1 MARRNID
8 KPNNLKKKNLIF
20 TIATIL
26 VAIILGYGIHN
37 IKNNY
42 FQQEEVVDTQ
52 SHLIENNADNNKNS
66 ETLEHNKNTNNME
79 DINDEQTD
87 IEKQKQSVNTDPSEP
102 KNENTNENSNPN
114 SDLTQSNLNETKK
127 EVKKEAVEKE
137 VTKVKGIY
145 VTGPIA
151 GTTKQMNKLIDLVD
165 TTELNTMVI
174 DIKNDSGEITYKM
187 DQELVKEIGAGVGY
201 ISDIE
206 GLVKKLKEKNIYLI
220 ARIVAFKD
228 PILAEKKPEF
238 GIKNKDGSLYRDNS
252 GLCWVNPYKREVWD
266 YLLDVAKHAVNLGF
280 DEIQFDYIRF
290 STDKGI
296 KNVDFGEEAKTK
308 SKTEII
314 TEFTKYC
321 YENLKPLGVFVSAD
335 VFGAIIQ
342 SEIDANNV
350 GQSYVDMS
358 QYLDYISP
366 MIYPSHYSDGSYG
379 IKYPDLEPYQ
389 LILASLKDSQKV
401 LSVMNGQKA
410 TVRPWLQDFT
420 ASWLKNYKKYD
431 AKAIRDQI
439 NAVYDAGYEEWIL
452 WNGSN
457 RYTVSGL
464 LGGE

>member
-42 FQQEEVVDTQ
+42 FQQKEVVDTQ
-52 SHLIENNADNNKNS
+52 SHLIENNSDNNKNS

-79 DINDEQTD
+79 DTNDEQTD
-87 IEKQKQSVNTDPSEP
+87 IEKQKQSVNTDPSEQ

-114 SDLTQSNLNETKK
+114 SDLTQSNLNETK
-127 EVKKEAVEKE
+127 EEEKKETVEKE

-228 PILAEKKPEF
+228 PILAERKPEYA
-238 GIKNKDGSLYRDNS
+238 IKNKDGSLFRDNS

-296 KNVDFGEEAKTK
+296 KNVDFGAEAKTK

-314 TEFTKYC
+314 TEFTKYS
-321 YENLKPLGVFVSAD
+321 YEVLKPLGVFVSAD

-358 QYLDYISP
+358 QHLDYISP

-379 IKYPDLEPYQ
+379 IKHPDLEPYQ
-389 LILASLKDSQKV
+389 LILASLNDSKEV
-401 LSVMNGQKA
+401 LSVMNGEKA
-410 TVRPWLQDFT
+410 AVRPWLQDFT

-457 RYTVSGL
+457 RYTESGL
-464 LGGE
+464 LGSE

>member
-52 SHLIENNADNNKNS
+52 SHLIENNSDNNKNS

-79 DINDEQTD
+79 DTNDEQTD
-87 IEKQKQSVNTDPSEP
+87 IEKQKQSVNTDPSEQ

-114 SDLTQSNLNETKK
+114 SDLTQSNLNETK
-127 EVKKEAVEKE
+127 EEEKKETVEKE

-201 ISDIE
+201 ISDIG

-228 PILAEKKPEF
+228 PILAERKPEYA
-238 GIKNKDGSLYRDNS
+238 IKNKDGSLFRDNS

-296 KNVDFGEEAKTK
+296 KNVDFGAEAKTK

-314 TEFTKYC
+314 TEFTKYS
-321 YENLKPLGVFVSAD
+321 YEVLKPLGVFVSAD

-358 QYLDYISP
+358 QHLDYISP

-379 IKYPDLEPYQ
+379 IKHPDLEPYQ
-389 LILASLKDSQKV
+389 LILASLNDSKEV
-401 LSVMNGQKA
+401 LSVMNGEKA
-410 TVRPWLQDFT
+410 AVRPWLQDFT

-457 RYTVSGL
+457 RYTESGL
-464 LGGE
+464 LGRE

>member
-201 ISDIE
+201 ISDIG

-228 PILAEKKPEF
+228 PILAERKPEYA
-238 GIKNKDGSLYRDNS
+238 IKNKDGSLFRDNS

-266 YLLDVAKHAVNLGF
+266 YLLDIAKHAVNLGF

-296 KNVDFGEEAKTK
+296 KNVDYGTEAKGK

-314 TEFTKYC
+314 TEFTKYS
-321 YENLKPLGVFVSAD
+321 YEVLKPLGVFVSAD

-350 GQSYVDMS
+350 GQNYVDMS
-358 QYLDYISP
+358 QHLDYISP

-379 IKYPDLEPYQ
+379 IQYPDLEPYQ
-389 LILASLKDSQKV
+389 LILASLNDSKEV

-457 RYTVSGL
+457 RYTESGL
-464 LGGE
+464 LGRE